1 MGIID
6 GFRLDGKVALVTGAG
21 RGIGEGIA
29 LGLAE
34 AGADLALVA
43 RTESELGAVAEAA
56 RSHGRRAETVR
67 ADLGEVHGIPEVV
80 RQVVDVYGRIDILV
94 NVAGIQHRMTVLEAG
109 VEDWQRLMDVNL
121 RSVYFMT
128 QAVGRVM
135 VPQGAGKVINIASMT
150 AYRGFHMISP
160 YGISKAGIANFTK
173 NLAVEWA
180 PYNIQSNAI
189 APGWITTPMSTRMG
203 EERIKWVCD
212 HVPQGK
218 FGTPRDVAS
227 LAVFL
232 ASAAS
237 DYVTGAV
244 IPVDGGFLAGNP
256 WPTAAPTEQPKR

>member
-1 MGIID
+1 MNIID
-6 GFRLDGKVALVTGAG
+6 GFRLEGRVGLVTGAG

-43 RTESELGAVAEAA
+43 RTGAEIDRVAGEIRAL
-56 RSHGRRAETVR
+56 GRRAITVP
-67 ADLGEVHGIPEVV
+67 ADLEDLQAIPRLVEAVV
-80 RQVVDVYGRIDILV
+80 REYGRIDILV
-94 NVAGIQHRMTVLEAG
+94 NVAGIQQRMTVLEADVAG
-109 VEDWQRLMDVNL
+109 WERVMNVNL
-121 RSVYFMT
+121 RSAYFLT

-135 VPQGAGKVINIASMT
+135 VEQGRGKVINIASMT

-160 YGISKAGIANFTK
+160 YGISKAGLASFTQY
-173 NLAVEWA
+173 LAVEWA
-180 PYNIQSNAI
+180 PHNIQANAI
-189 APGWITTPMSTRMG
+189 APGWITTPMSARMG
-203 EERIKWVCD
+203 EERIRWVTE

-232 ASAAS
+232 ASPAA
-237 DYVTGAV
+237 DYITGQT

-256 WPTAAPTEQPKR
+256 WPTTRPA